1 MEDVM
6 SSATRPESSVTVR
19 RAKPEDAAAAGPICY
34 RAFHGISTA
43 HNFPPDLPNEEF
55 GTWLLNMLIGS
66 PGHYTVVAEIN
77 GEVVGSN
84 ALDERNSIAGIG
96 PITVRAD
103 VQERDIGRRLMT
115 AVMDRAKERGF
126 AGIRLVQAAFN
137 TRSLSLY
144 TKLGFEVRE
153 PLACIKGAP
162 LKRQMAGYPVRAAKA
177 SDLDACN
184 TLCRKVHGHDRA
196 GEIADALQQGSLR
209 VCERA
214 GSITAYATS
223 IGFIGHAVAES
234 NRDLIAL
241 ISAAEEIALAGMLL
255 PMRNTEVFQWC
266 LANSLRVTQPLTLM
280 SVGLYNEPK
289 GAFIPSILY

>member
-1 MEDVM
+1 M
-6 SSATRPESSVTVR
+6 STATRPKSEVIIR
-19 RAKPEDAAAAGPICY
+19 RASPEDAFVAGPICY

-55 GTWLLNMLIGS
+55 GTWLMNMLFSS
-66 PGHYTVVAEIN
+66 PGHYSIVAEIN
-77 GEVVGSN
+77 GEVIGSN
-84 ALDERNSIAGIG
+84 ALDERNSIGGIG

-103 VQERDIGRRLMT
+103 VQERDIGRLLMA
-115 AVMDRAKERGF
+115 AVMDRAKERGL
-126 AGIRLVQAAFN
+126 AGTRLVQAAFN

-153 PLACIKGAP
+153 PLACIKGPA
-162 LKRQMAGYPVRAAKA
+162 LKRQIEGYPVRAATI

-184 TLCRKVHGHDRA
+184 ALCCKVHGHHRA
-196 GEIADALQQGSLR
+196 GEIADSLKQGSLR

-214 GSITAYATS
+214 GSITAYTTS

-266 LANSLRVTQPLTLM
+266 LANKLRVTQPLTLM
-280 SVGLYNEPK
+280 SIGLYNEPK

>member
-1 MEDVM
+1 M
-6 SSATRPESSVTVR
+6 STATQPQSEINIR
-19 RAKPEDAAAAGPICY
+19 RARPEDAAIAGPICY
-34 RAFHGISTA
+34 QAFFGISTA
-43 HNFPPDLPNEEF
+43 HHFPPDLPNEEF
-55 GTWLLNMLIGS
+55 GTWLLNMLITS
-66 PGHYTVVAEIN
+66 PGHYTVVAEKN
-77 GEVVGSN
+77 GEVIGSN

-96 PITVRAD
+96 PITVRGDA
-103 VQERDIGRRLMT
+103 QEHNIGRRLML
-115 AVMDRAKERGF
+115 AVMDRASERGF
-126 AGIRLVQAAFN
+126 AGTRLVQAAFN

-153 PLACIKGAP
+153 PLACIKGPA
-162 LKRQMAGYPVRAAKA
+162 LKKQVEGYPVRPATA

-196 GEIADALQQGSLR
+196 GEIADALKQGSLR

-214 GSITAYATS
+214 GSITAYTTS

-255 PMRNTEVFQWC
+255 PMRNTQVFQWC
-266 LANSLRVTQPLTLM
+266 LANGLRVTQPLTLM